1 MKKILLCLF
10 GILLFTGCSCTNTTM
25 VSSPTKKVE
34 EFLGKYQNIDTEVL
48 TQLDLIVSEDTTM
61 SDEEK
66 STYRGLMEKQYQN
79 LAYKIKNE
87 EISDDKAVVEVEIEV
102 LDYASSIRK
111 SKKYYDEH
119 LDEFKEDDTYTKYKL
134 EQMGKVDDKVKYD
147 MSFHLTKSE
156 DGTWSLDSISDV
168 DRQKIHGLYE
178 K

>member
-1 MKKILLCLF
+1 MKKRNLFLSYIVVILF
-10 GILLFTGCSCTNTTM
+10 FTGC
-25 VSSPTKKVE
+25 VSLK
-34 EFLGKYQNIDTEVL
+34 D
-48 TQLDLIVSEDTTM
+48 VSV
-61 SDEEK
+61 
-66 STYRGLMEKQYQN
+66 Y
-79 LAYKIKNE
+79 KNE

-119 LDEFKEDDTYTKYKL
+119 LDEFKEDDTFIKYKL
-134 EQMGKVDDKVKYD
+134 EQMKKVDDKIKYD